1 MLPSGA
7 PVEPSSPEFAARVDE
22 AARVIG
28 RANVAAVYLIHGT
41 FAGNDALGLLTELNR
56 WAPRASESLRR
67 LTKGVVDFVAQEMG
81 NYTPAYA
88 TRLEQILSDAAGRV
102 IPVRRFNWSSHDNH
116 VGRADGAVRLVDELA
131 NLALTLPSISPPAPS
146 AAAGRAGEGGAA
158 GTRFK
163 TPPPAPPHQGEG
175 SRGKVLPPRVL
186 LWAHSHGG
194 NVLALV
200 SNLLGGDNASR
211 REFFHA
217 ARSFYRRWQSS
228 RVDLPA
234 WQRVEDLLVS
244 STHPLR
250 KLQLDMV
257 TFGTPVRYG
266 WEASGYA
273 KLLHVINHCPF
284 DERRD
289 WLAPFPPRWRRVLR
303 AADGDFIQQVGIAGS
318 GLPPNPLAFRTI
330 VANRR
335 LRKFL
340 AGDVP
345 GWLISR
351 LRARTRVPN
360 EGPALLVDYAD
371 PAIFPTHL
379 FGHAA
384 YTRSRWL
391 PLHLE
396 MMAHELYGASG
407 SEKHPSSS

>member
-1 MLPSGA
+1 LLPSGA
-7 PVEPSSPEFAARVDE
+7 PVEPSSPEFATRVAK
-22 AARVIG
+22 AAAVIG
-28 RANVAAVYLIHGT
+28 RVNVAAVYLVHGT
-41 FAGNDALGLLTELNR
+41 FAGNDALGLLTELSR
-56 WAPRASESLRR
+56 WAPGASESLRR
-67 LTKGVVDFVAQEMG
+67 LSKGVVDFVAREMG

-88 TRLEQILSDAAGRV
+88 ARLEQILSDAAGRV
-102 IPVRRFNWSSHDNH
+102 IPVRRFDWSSQDNH
-116 VGRADGAVRLVDELA
+116 IGRADGAVRLVDELA
-131 NLALTLPSISPPAPS
+131 NLALTLSNRNSPAPS
-146 AAAGRAGEGGAA
+146 PVEGRAGEGGDA
-158 GTRFK
+158 GTRSI
-163 TPPPAPPHQGEG
+163 TPPHQGEG
-175 SRGKVLPPRVL
+175 SREKHLPSRIL

-194 NVLALV
+194 NVLALA
-200 SNLLGGDNASR
+200 SNMLGGDNASR

-217 ARSFYRRWQSS
+217 ARSFYRQWRSS

-234 WQRVEDLLVS
+234 WQRVEDLLMS

-266 WEASGYA
+266 WETSGYA
-273 KLLHVINHCPF
+273 KLLHVINHRPF

-303 AADGDFIQQVGIAGS
+303 AADGDFVQQVGIAGS
-318 GLPPNPLAFRTI
+318 GLPHNPLAFRTI
-330 VANRR
+330 AANRR

-345 GWLISR
+345 GWFISR
-351 LRARTRVPN
+351 LRAQTRVPN
-360 EGPALLVDYAD
+360 EGLTLLVDYAD

-396 MMAHELYGASG
+396 MMAQEFYSAS
-407 SEKHPSSS
+407 PDWL